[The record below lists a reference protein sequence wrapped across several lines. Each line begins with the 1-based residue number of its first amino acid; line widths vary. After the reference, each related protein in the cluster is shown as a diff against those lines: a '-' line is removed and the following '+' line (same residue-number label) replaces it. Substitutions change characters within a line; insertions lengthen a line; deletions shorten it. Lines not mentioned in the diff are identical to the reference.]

1 MKVILKS
8 EVDNLGLPGD
18 VVDVA
23 DGYGR
28 NYLLPRG
35 MAMLATPGAM
45 KQAEALTRSRKV
57 QEAKT
62 LDGARASKDTLEA
75 RTLRIPVR
83 VDDRGGLYGSVSAQD
98 VQRVL
103 KERGHDI
110 PRKRIELKG
119 TIKEIGSY
127 EVPVHV
133 HPQVTAT
140 VVVDVVDQEGRLSRD
155 AGGGLVDAEAVAQ
168 AAEDAAAGSDT
179 DAEALK
185 QQALE
190 AAAEYEEQQAALADA
205 DADTEDD
212 ATAAPSTE
220 ADEVDEAP
228 TGA

>member
-1 MKVILKS
+1 MKVILTN

-28 NYLLPRG
+28 NFLLPRG
-35 MAMLATPGAM
+35 LAMLATPGAM
-45 KQAEALTRSRKV
+45 KQAEALTRSRKAR
-57 QEAKT
+57 EAKT
-62 LDGARASKDTLEA
+62 LDSAQASKAALEA
-75 RTLRIPVR
+75 RSLRIPVR
-83 VDDRGGLYGSVSAQD
+83 VDERGGLYGSVTAND

-119 TIKEIGSY
+119 SIKEIGTY

-133 HPQVTAT
+133 HPQVAAT
-140 VVVDVVDQEGRLSRD
+140 LIVDVVDQEGRLSRD
-155 AGGGLVDAEAVAQ
+155 AGGGLVDAEAVSS
-168 AAEDAAAGSDT
+168 AAEQVAEGSDT

-190 AAAEYEEQQAALADA
+190 AAEEYEQQQAELAAAEAEAESAPASD
-205 DADTEDD
+205 EEP
-212 ATAAPSTE
+212 AT
-220 ADEVDEAP
+220 
-228 TGA
+228 G

>member
-1 MKVILKS
+1 MKVILTN

-28 NYLLPRG
+28 NFLLPRG
-35 MAMLATPGAM
+35 LAMRATPGAM
-45 KQAEALTRSRKV
+45 KQAEALTRSRKAR
-57 QEAKT
+57 EAKT
-62 LDGARASKDTLEA
+62 LDSAQAAKAALET

-83 VDDRGGLYGSVSAQD
+83 VDELGGLYGSVTAND

-103 KERGHDI
+103 KERGHDT

-119 TIKEIGSY
+119 SIKEIGTY

-133 HPQVTAT
+133 HPQVAAT
-140 VVVDVVDQEGRLSRD
+140 LVVDVVDQEGRLSRD
-155 AGGGLVDAEAVAQ
+155 AGGGLVDAEAVAATAEQ
-168 AAEDAAAGSDT
+168 VAEDSET

-190 AAAEYEEQQAALADA
+190 AAEEYEQQQAELAAAEAEAGSAPAGD
-205 DADTEDD
+205 EEP
-212 ATAAPSTE
+212 AT
-220 ADEVDEAP
+220 
-228 TGA
+228 G

>member
-18 VVDVA
+18 IVDVA

-35 MAMLATPGAM
+35 VAMLATPGAM
-45 KQAEALTRSRKV
+45 KQAEALIRSRKA

-62 LDGARASKDTLEA
+62 LDSARAAKDALEA
-75 RTLRIPVR
+75 RTLKIAVR
-83 VDDRGGLYGSVSAQD
+83 VDDRGGLYGSVNAQD

-119 TIKEIGSY
+119 AIKEIGTY

-133 HPQVTAT
+133 HPQVAAT

-155 AGGGLVDAEAVAQ
+155 AGGGLVDTEAVAAAAEEAAAGTDTDEEVLAEQ
-168 AAEDAAAGSDT
+168 AIEAAEDYEREH
-179 DAEALK
+179 AEAD
-185 QQALE
+185 AMAE
-190 AAAEYEEQQAALADA
+190 EVVAAEVEG
-205 DADTEDD
+205 T
-212 ATAAPSTE
+212 
-220 ADEVDEAP
+220 VDEEP
-228 TGA
+228 TAG